1 MRRSSPQ
8 EQRASHWRPVLVFL
22 AVGGAT
28 AVLYGAVFTV
38 LWELARLGRTAAVS
52 IAYAAA
58 VLFHFFMNRRFAF
71 RRHGSGLGTHAVRYL
86 AMVAVNYGIT
96 LAVMEL
102 AVSGLL
108 LSPYGGVVLA
118 TGATF
123 LTGYLL
129 SRFWVFRP

>member
-1 MRRSSPQ
+1 M
-8 EQRASHWRPVLVFL
+8 LIFL

-28 AVLYGAVFTV
+28 AVLYGTVFAV
-38 LWELARLGRTAAVS
+38 LWDLAHLGRTAAVS
-52 IAYAAA
+52 AAYAAA
-58 VLFHFFMNRRFAF
+58 VLFHFFTNRRFTF
-71 RRHGSGLGTHAVRYL
+71 RAHGGGLGSHAIRYL
-86 AMVAVNYGIT
+86 VMVAVNYGIT

-102 AVSGLL
+102 AVSGLS

>member
-1 MRRSSPQ
+1 MRRFFPQ
-8 EQRASHWRPVLVFL
+8 EQRASHWRLMLVFL

-58 VLFHFFMNRRFAF
+58 VVFHFYTNRRFTF
-71 RRHGSGLGTHAVRYL
+71 RANAGGLSTHAVRYL
-86 AMVAVNYGIT
+86 VLVAVNYGIT

-102 AVSGLL
+102 AVSGLS

-123 LTGYLL
+123 LTGYFL
-129 SRFWVFRP
+129 SRFWVFHP